1 MVRYEVDGF
10 GVNKDFRIDFKPDL
24 DGNLEEIE
32 ARDLRSFGGRR

>member
-10 GVNKDFRIDFKPDL
+10 VVNKDFRIDSEPDL

-32 ARDLRSFGGRR
+32 ARDLRSFGRQR